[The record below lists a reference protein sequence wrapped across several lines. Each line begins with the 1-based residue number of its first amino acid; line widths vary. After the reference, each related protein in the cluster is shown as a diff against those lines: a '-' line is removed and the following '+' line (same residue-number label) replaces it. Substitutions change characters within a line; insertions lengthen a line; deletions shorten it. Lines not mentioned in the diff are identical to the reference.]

1 MRDKKNDELLRQ
13 AAKRGDVEATNLLL
27 QQGANID
34 AADNSG
40 ETPLHIAAFNSS
52 SEVGRV
58 LLERGANIEAADKA
72 GWTPL
77 HYAAQ
82 KGHSEVVKVLL
93 DAKANID
100 AADKGGRTP
109 LNYAAQWGHSEV
121 VKILLEQGANK
132 DAADNYGNT
141 PLHDAAFNGRSEM
154 VKALLE
160 KGALVSDKII
170 TAIRPTSPLL
180 IKLQKAKAVQEIAK
194 SLKEGDSVKESESL
208 SEVFADEFA
217 VAAFKGM
224 IFAHELPRNIAHDFI
239 KKVKGAGILPL
250 KP

>member
-27 QQGANID
+27 EQGANKE
-34 AADNSG
+34 AADNYG
-40 ETPLHIAAFNSS
+40 RTPLHKAAYN
-52 SEVGRV
+52 G
-58 LLERGANIEAADKA
+58 
-72 GWTPL
+72 
-77 HYAAQ
+77 Y
-82 KGHSEVVKVLL
+82 SEVVKVLL

-160 KGALVSDKII
+160 KGALVYDKII